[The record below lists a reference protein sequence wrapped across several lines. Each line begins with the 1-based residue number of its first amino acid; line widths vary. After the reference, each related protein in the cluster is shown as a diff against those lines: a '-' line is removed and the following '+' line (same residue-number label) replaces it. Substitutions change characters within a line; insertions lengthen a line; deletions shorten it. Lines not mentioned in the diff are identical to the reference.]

1 MINKEIIKLASNTS
15 NVGLVNK
22 YSHKISLKNS
32 TCGDKI
38 TLELITDNKK
48 ISSMRYETIS
58 CVYCEASAS
67 LLSRKIKNVKLKDI
81 KSEFMTLKKLS
92 LKKGIKIPKRLSD
105 FKKLLNS
112 DNFNRFK
119 CIILPIDAVLKALK
133 L

>member
-15 NVGLVNK
+15 NFGLKNK
-22 YSHKISLKNS
+22 YSHRISLKNS

-38 TLELITDNKK
+38 TLELIADKKK
-48 ISSMRYETIS
+48 ISSMKYETAS

-67 LLSRKIKNVKLKDI
+67 LLSRMIKNIKLKDI
-81 KSEFMTLKKLS
+81 KNDLTTLKNVAIQ
-92 LKKGIKIPKRLSD
+92 KKGKIPKKLSD
-105 FKKLLNS
+105 FKKLINS

-119 CIILPIDAVLKALK
+119 CIFLPIDAVLKALK

>member
-1 MINKEIIKLASNTS
+1 MISKEIIKLASNTS
-15 NVGLVNK
+15 NVGLKNR

-38 TLELITDNKK
+38 TLELIADKKK
-48 ISSMRYETIS
+48 ISSMKYETES
-58 CVYCEASAS
+58 CIYCEASAS
-67 LLSRKIKNVKLKDI
+67 LLSRKIKNIKLKDI
-81 KSEFMTLKKLS
+81 KNDFVTLKRIS
-92 LKKGIKIPKRLSD
+92 LKKNVKIPKRLYD

-119 CIILPIDAVLKALK
+119 CIFLPIDAVLKALK